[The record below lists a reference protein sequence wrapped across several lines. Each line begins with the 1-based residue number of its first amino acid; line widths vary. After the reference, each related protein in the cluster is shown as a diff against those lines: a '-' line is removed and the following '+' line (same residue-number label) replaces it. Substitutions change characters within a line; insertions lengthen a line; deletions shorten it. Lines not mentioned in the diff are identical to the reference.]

1 MIGKR
6 LSKWAEPKSG
16 LKSSFPLFD
25 SEMRMGSWFT
35 GAVVCIMFI
44 QGSLSYEDK
53 QNHLLSSSNL
63 QDMGLPSSFPASVSY
78 SVFLSALS
86 GLQRTTQRKRT
97 VTFLSS
103 QTAMGMDLTDY
114 LWNKAHEKHRA
125 MVLQRMM
132 KNGKR

>member
-6 LSKWAEPKSG
+6 LSKWAELKSG
-16 LKSSFPLFD
+16 SFPILD

-35 GAVVCIMFI
+35 GAVVCVVFV
-44 QGSLSYEDK
+44 QSSLSYEDK
-53 QNHLLSSSNL
+53 QKHLLSSSNL

-97 VTFLSS
+97 
-103 QTAMGMDLTDY
+103 AMGMDLTDY

>member
-1 MIGKR
+1 
-6 LSKWAEPKSG
+6 
-16 LKSSFPLFD
+16 
-25 SEMRMGSWFT
+25 MRMGSWFI

-63 QDMGLPSSFPASVSY
+63 QDMGIPSSFPASVSY

-97 VTFLSS
+97 
-103 QTAMGMDLTDY
+103 G
-114 LWNKAHEKHRA
+114 
-125 MVLQRMM
+125 
-132 KNGKR
+132 